1 MMFYKIRSKYYLKV
15 KMNQIVPRTVNFKE
29 LIENSNT
36 TLSLTVQSK
45 LLEHLTREFTEK
57 QQKWYIANLYVYM
70 HYHPTNDYPINLE
83 QVYKI
88 IGFSNKKNAK
98 RTLDNNFSE
107 GDDYKVTVLPR
118 EHGRFT
124 EETVMLNI
132 DTFKNLCMMAKT
144 DHIL

>member
-1 MMFYKIRSKYYLKV
+1 
-15 KMNQIVPRTVNFKE
+15 MNQIVPRTVNFKE
-29 LIENSNT
+29 LIENSNI

-45 LLEHLTREFTEK
+45 LLEHLTREFTEE

-98 RTLDNNFSE
+98 RTLKHNFSE
-107 GDDYKVTVLPR
+107 NEDYKKLLVSRDEQTPTHENRGGHNKETVL
-118 EHGRFT
+118 
-124 EETVMLNI
+124 LNV
-132 DTFKNLCMMAKT
+132 DTFKNLS
-144 DHIL
+144 I